1 MTASPLHHYLPS
13 PLPPHALRSSLF
25 ETPQRSTK
33 ILRFHSRPY
42 VDEILSFCSESER
55 RFRLAEAEA
64 KTKADASARTARDGG
79 RRRGG
84 PRDSRSRG
92 KLRQTDVVAIDPD
105 TAVMSGSREAIL
117 RAAGAA
123 CLAVDEVRGLALR
136 RVFVG
141 WGAKY
146 ASQHI
151 SRRFVE
157 LLRVTL
163 RFRNNAP
170 TRGWQLFNGAA
181 SSSSGMQAYAATI
194 WKKIYGQRITLVSSS
209 PIPSTPS
216 NF

>member
-1 MTASPLHHYLPS
+1 M
-13 PLPPHALRSSLF
+13 
-25 ETPQRSTK
+25 
-33 ILRFHSRPY
+33 
-42 VDEILSFCSESER
+42 
-55 RFRLAEAEA
+55 AEAEA

-181 SSSSGMQAYAATI
+181 SSSSGGQHAGVRCNHMEENIWAENNARLFLPYPVHPIQLLKAFIITI
-194 WKKIYGQRITLVSSS
+194 QGRSYGSREHKA
-209 PIPSTPS
+209 
-216 NF
+216 